1 MIKKAALL
9 LLFAAGVFNSYAQL
23 SKRSIQNNVPSLE
36 SVSGVWINADTL
48 GIEPSV
54 RNFRAQA
61 LLNRDMASI
70 GWFASAPYSG
80 GYHTGVL
87 RVNGK
92 APLAQLYRWYPWQ
105 ALRKATEPTYKIASA
120 VRMIP
125 DNNGMMW
132 EITITNSTAK
142 AQQYHIEQDLI
153 GFISHYPK
161 DTWSWPY
168 PYPNLKGKTVARD
181 DEIVNVINNVGADPQ
196 DVKAVAAEPNKP
208 GFDSTKV
215 VKAVWPSDDEILSA
229 AKYHIISS
237 TNNQLIIADN
247 ETDALTGFR
256 LMDTPDKLV
265 PQNSGGKAYWSISLK
280 PGESKK
286 IRFLMAWADNE
297 SDLTA
302 NLNKWA
308 NTFDETFASVET
320 TWKSRWQQ
328 MFKPHNQLI
337 SGCFPVLAT
346 KDRAVSKVYYAG
358 PLTLLYLMD
367 NNLPAHKRVYL
378 TGGPR
383 WGASITFFWD
393 NTEWSQIMAMV
404 DPVIMKDNLRAFIHI
419 NPSKYF
425 AQDSYSGNGIGNG
438 YVANYW
444 ALFQLI
450 RSYITMT
457 KDYGFLNEEIDGEK
471 VIDHLYDYAY
481 HWKAISIYGQPG
493 ATDDEYK
500 LADFGS
506 NPWNLLECV
515 PTYIHIVPSF
525 NAGYVWMMRETAKFY
540 THQGDTA
547 KADKINTDAEE
558 MLQRVLKLYA
568 GNGVWNSLYPDGKKV
583 EVRHVLD
590 FMYFGKY
597 LSKDLS
603 PTMRKEMVD
612 FVYRELITDKWMRAQ
627 SLQDIAAK
635 YSDRPDHG
643 PLGAYDGWPAG
654 TIDALTQLGYAAKAL
669 QFYKSVVPVT
679 SEGNWSQSH
688 ELWGVN
694 KFNTKARVRI
704 PERGWNSRDAVAGI
718 DFSQVVLKCFMG
730 FNPAIN
736 GAALQPT
743 QNIDFRG
750 TLYHVLYGGKYYNIT
765 YNNGKTTMTAENEN

>member
-1 MIKKAALL
+1 MINRAVLL
-9 LLFAAGVFNSYAQL
+9 LLFVAVIFNGYGQQGKSAIEQ
-23 SKRSIQNNVPSLE
+23 SIPSLE

-48 GIEPSV
+48 GIQPSV

-87 RVNGK
+87 KVNGK
-92 APLAQLYRWYPWQ
+92 APMAQLYRWYPWQ
-105 ALRKATEPTYKIASA
+105 ALRKAAAPTYKIASA
-120 VRMIP
+120 VRMVP
-125 DNNGMMW
+125 DNNAVMW
-132 EITITNSTAK
+132 EITLTNSTTK
-142 AQQYHIEQDLI
+142 TQHYNVEQDLI
-153 GFISHYPK
+153 GFISHYPNQ
-161 DTWSWPY
+161 TWAWPY
-168 PYPNLKGKTVARD
+168 PYPTLKGKTVERN
-181 DEIVNVINNVGADPQ
+181 DEIVNVINNVGIGPQ
-196 DVKAVAAEPNKP
+196 NVKAIAAEPNNKS
-208 GFDSTKV
+208 FDSTKI
-215 VKAVWPSDDEILSA
+215 VKALWPSDEEILNA
-229 AKYHIISS
+229 AKYHIVSDVK
-237 TNNQLIIADN
+237 NQLIIADT
-247 ETDALTGFR
+247 ETDALTGFGLVDAPDR
-256 LMDTPDKLV
+256 LV
-265 PQNSGGKAYWSISLK
+265 AQNSGGRAYWRFSLK
-280 PGESKK
+280 PGASKK
-286 IRFLMAWADNE
+286 IRFFMVWGNDKEGLSAD
-297 SDLTA
+297 
-302 NLNKWA
+302 LNKLG
-308 NTFDETFASVET
+308 NEFDETYAGVEL
-320 TWKSRWQQ
+320 TWKTRWQE
-328 MFKPHNQLI
+328 MFTPHNSLI

-346 KDRAVSKVYYAG
+346 KDKAVSKVYYAG

-367 NNLPAHKRVYL
+367 NNLPMHKRVYL

-383 WGASITFFWD
+383 WGASITFYWD
-393 NTEWSQIMAMV
+393 NTEWSQIMAMA
-404 DPVIMKDNLRAFIHI
+404 DPEVMKDNLRSFIHI
-419 NPSKYF
+419 NPDKYF
-425 AQDSYSGNGIGNG
+425 GQDSYSGNGIGNG

-457 KDYGFLNEEIDGEK
+457 KDYDFLNEVVDRESIL
-471 VIDHLYDYAY
+471 DHITDYAY
-481 HWKAISIYGQPG
+481 NWQKLSIYGQPG

-506 NPWNLLECV
+506 DPWNLLECV

-540 THQGDTA
+540 TLKGDTE
-547 KADKINTDAEE
+547 KAQKINTDADE
-558 MLQRVLKLYA
+558 MLHRLLKLYA

-603 PTMRKEMVD
+603 PQMRKEMVD

-654 TIDALTQLGYAAKAL
+654 TIDALTQLGYADKAL

-679 SEGNWSQSH
+679 NEGNWSQSH
-688 ELWGVN
+688 ELWGDN

-730 FNPAIN
+730 FNPGIDSSV
-736 GAALQPT
+736 LQPV
-743 QNIDFRG
+743 QKINFSG
-750 TLYHVLYGGKYYNIT
+750 TLYHVLYGGEYYSVA
-765 YNNGKTTMTAENEN
+765 YREGKTVMVKE